1 MAKQPAGHEFLF
13 RVPRDLW
20 AALKAEAD
28 RENRSANA
36 QLVTILQQ
44 RYPRPPKSRQKKAAS

>member
-1 MAKQPAGHEFLF
+1 MARKTADHEFLF
-13 RVPRDLW
+13 RVPQDLW
-20 AALKAEAD
+20 AALKHEAE

-44 RYPRPPKSRQKKAAS
+44 RYTSPPKSRQKKAAS